1 MDKTKLTQVL
11 DRLVSQAA
19 ANENQLDIA
28 AVMDAF
34 AGSPVTP
41 EEMEEVYSRLE
52 KRGIKIQADEGG
64 KPFMK
69 RTTASSWRMTRK
81 KAFRTM

>member
-52 KRGIKIQADEGG
+52 LRFRRMRR

-81 KAFRTM
+81 KVFRTM